1 MSNEQFKSQ
10 DYSKYGF
17 VTDIE
22 EDRLPPGLD
31 ESTIR
36 FISAKKQEPE
46 WMLQF
51 RLKSFETWKKMKE
64 PHWAHLD
71 YPKID
76 FQSIAYYSAPKQQP
90 KLDSLD
96 QVDPKLIET

>member
-1 MSNEQFKSQ
+1 MSDQQFNN

-31 ESTIR
+31 ESTVR

-46 WMLQF
+46 WMLAF
-51 RLKSFETWKKMKE
+51 RLKAFETWKKMKE
-64 PHWAHLD
+64 PTWAE
-71 YPKID
+71 
-76 FQSIAYYSAPKQQP
+76 
-90 KLDSLD
+90 
-96 QVDPKLIET
+96 V